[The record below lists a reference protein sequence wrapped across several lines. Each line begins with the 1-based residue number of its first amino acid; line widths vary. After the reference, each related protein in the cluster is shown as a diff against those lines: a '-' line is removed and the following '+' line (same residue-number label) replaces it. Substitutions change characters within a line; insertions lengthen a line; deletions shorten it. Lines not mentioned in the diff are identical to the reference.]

1 MNTNISIKCADS
13 VKKACATDNVG
24 PVVQAPPPH
33 KACLYAVEMFQ
44 DVAPQEMERLNAL
57 LPLKK
62 FRAGEIIF
70 DPSRVHKSLFIVKS
84 GRVRIF
90 YLTANGKAFTLSI
103 IEEGGVFGEMPLIGQ
118 HLHDSYVEALDDSE
132 VCVLKEDE
140 VKQFLLHDNRI
151 AVRISQILGRKVL
164 ELEERLADLALKPLP
179 QRIATLLLKLGNR
192 SSIPWRH
199 QQILVSLTHEQI
211 ASVAGATREA
221 VSKTLSDFVTEGF
234 ILQSRGRITIID
246 ESGLRSLARTP

>member
-1 MNTNISIKCADS
+1 MESGISKACADS
-13 VKKACATDNVG
+13 MRKACMTDEAESKT
-24 PVVQAPPPH
+24 QAPPH

-44 DVAPQEMERLNAL
+44 DIPPQEMQRLNAM

-62 FRAGEIIF
+62 FNAGEIIF
-70 DPSRVHKSLFIVKS
+70 DPSRPRSALFIVKC

-90 YLTANGKAFTLSI
+90 YLSAQGKAFTLSI

-118 HLHDSYVEALDDSE
+118 HLHDSYVEALEDSE
-132 VCVLKEDE
+132 VCVLKEHE
-140 VKQFLLHDNRI
+140 VKQFLLHDHRV

-179 QRIATLLLKLGNR
+179 QRVASLLLRLG
-192 SSIPWRH
+192 SKPSFSWRQKH
-199 QQILVSLTHEQI
+199 MQVSLTHEQI

-221 VSKTLSDFVTEGF
+221 VSKTLSDFAAEGL
-234 ILQSRGRITIID
+234 IMQSRAKITLID
-246 ESGLRSLARTP
+246 EAGLRALARSQ